1 MRVLSQHY
9 FRSPTEPQVLLVS
22 IWATFSMAL
31 FGVFLGLLASSQA
44 IIFDGVF
51 ALIDASMTVLSLLV
65 ARLLAREGSRR
76 FQYGYWHLEPL
87 VAAFNGSVLLILC
100 LYALVNAIR
109 GLIEGGGHQVSLDAA
124 AAYSVVVCAICF
136 VLLLYQGQ
144 ANKRLHSELIR
155 IDMKSFV
162 MSAAI
167 TLALFAGF
175 ALATGAEHMGF
186 GALRPYADSL
196 VLLVLALGL
205 LPLPVTIV
213 LRAMREVFLM
223 APTDLHIRVREV
235 MADVVQRHSMVGYK
249 SYVAKTGRM
258 HLVEIHVLVPA
269 GFVSDIHA
277 YDQIRQEIS
286 DELGPAIRL
295 EQWLSIS
302 FTARADWT

>member
-1 MRVLSQHY
+1 MRALSQHY

-31 FGVFLGLLASSQA
+31 FGVFLGLLAGSQA

-65 ARLLAREGSRR
+65 ARLLAREGSNR

-136 VLLLYQGQ
+136 VLLLYQGH
-144 ANKRLHSELIR
+144 ANKRLDSELIR

-186 GALRPYADSL
+186 AALRPYADSL
-196 VLLVLALGL
+196 VLLLLALGL

-223 APTDLHIRVREV
+223 APTELHGRVREV
-235 MADVVQRHSMVGYK
+235 MTDVIQRNGMVGYK

-286 DELGPAIRL
+286 DGLGPAIRL